1 MSFWDIFLPEILQGW
16 VLSVKLLV
24 PTIPLAVFLAIGLA
38 VARVYGPKPLAL
50 FAASMVGLIRGLPLI
65 VTLFIIFF
73 ALPKLGIFFPSFWS
87 AVLGF
92 ILCSGA
98 YQSEY
103 VRGAIQ
109 SIPDGQSFAAQAL
122 GMRKRTEVMNIILP
136 QALRRALPGISNE
149 IIYLILY
156 SSLAGYIGVYEIFA
170 ISRSFNSRYFRPI
183 EIFMLAGVLYAAMA
197 TIAAAMFKLIE
208 NKFRIPGFVIV
219 R

>member
-1 MSFWDIFLPEILQGW
+1 MSFWELFLDKIIDGW
-16 VLSVKLLV
+16 VLSVKLLI
-24 PTIPLAVFLAIGLA
+24 PTIPLGVLLAIGLA
-38 VARVYGPKPLAL
+38 VARVYGPMPLVYV
-50 FAASMVGLIRGLPLI
+50 SSGIVGLIRGLPLV

-92 ILCSGA
+92 ILCTGA

-109 SIPDGQSFAAQAL
+109 SIDVGQSLAAQAL
-122 GMRKRTEVMNIILP
+122 GMRKGREIINIILP

-170 ISRSFNSRYFRPI
+170 VARHFNSLHFRPI
-183 EIFMLAGVLYAAMA
+183 QIFLTAGLIYAAMA
-197 TIAAAMFKLIE
+197 TVATVVFRLIE
-208 NKFRIPGFVIV
+208 NKFKIPGFEIIH
-219 R
+219 